1 MKRLITACT
10 LLFLLSVSC
19 FAEYQ
24 AVARTTDALAAAV
37 DGQTD
42 PAVLTE
48 CFDAWADH
56 KPLLASLI
64 RHNEIDQI
72 ENLYRRAIQAANN
85 RDLNETRL
93 QVAELTGMLRHLP
106 ELEYPS
112 LHNVF

>member
-1 MKRLITACT
+1 MKRLIAACT

-42 PAVLTE
+42 PA
-48 CFDAWADH
+48 ANH

-106 ELEYPS
+106 ELESPS